1 MNFEEHAA
9 KSLILNA
16 VGIPTLRG
24 ALCTTAAE
32 AAVAAKRVL
41 RDWETLAREARECAI
56 EVFDSAKNLRKI
68 LGI

>member
-32 AAVAAKRVL
+32 AAVAATNIGPCVVKAQVPAGKR
-41 RDWETLAREARECAI
+41 
-56 EVFDSAKNLRKI
+56 
-68 LGI
+68 